1 MVVGLSS
8 SNQLSMVQF
17 TKKHLARSV
26 FFFLL
31 LPPTQPS
38 TYTYTYAHT
47 TNQIQ
52 HSPTSAPTLP
62 QTRFE
67 IASITKTFTATTI
80 ILLLMTSA
88 PRSDIF
94 TILSTQTLQQ
104 TAPKLLTSL
113 HAPPHW
119 HNATLQQLMQHTSG
133 IDDYWKNPSFIQAFQ
148 KDTQKYWAPLEILG
162 DYAAKMAPLKNQS
175 TGSYSYSDTN
185 YMLLGLAIEE
195 MTEKPLRDVF
205 REKIFVPL
213 GLNDT
218 YFPFLQTAP
227 PPPSPPS
234 SSASSMLSHRY
245 EGQEDLLGVPR
256 QSADWAGGGLVSS
269 THDLST
275 FLIKGLVEGKV
286 FTQGQ
291 GVDILH
297 SVMLHSPA
305 PTEDEGVYVC
315 LGLFLIPLSK
325 EDDGIEGKIIGH
337 DGWGKSFMYFYERDE
352 EGGGGKGGGGKETG
366 LVITGTVNQQD
377 ERAEPW
383 EAVMNAVREVMG
395 VAEEGKNGKYT
406 GKDRWDADE

>member
-1 MVVGLSS
+1 M
-8 SNQLSMVQF
+8 
-17 TKKHLARSV
+17 
-26 FFFLL
+26 
-31 LPPTQPS
+31 
-38 TYTYTYAHT
+38 
-47 TNQIQ
+47 
-52 HSPTSAPTLP
+52 LP

-67 IASITKTFTATTI
+67 IASITKTFTATTL

-88 PRSDIF
+88 PQIDIL

-119 HNATLQQLMQHTSG
+119 YNATLQQLMQHTSA
-133 IDDYWKNPSFIQAFQ
+133 IDDYWKNPSFVQAFE
-148 KDTQKYWAPLEILG
+148 KDTQKYWGPLEILR
-162 DYAAKMAPLKNQS
+162 DYAAKMPPLKKKT

-195 MTEKPLRDVF
+195 MTGKPLQDVF
-205 REKIFVPL
+205 REKIFSSL
-213 GLNDT
+213 SMNDT
-218 YFPFLQTAP
+218 YFPFVETAP

-234 SSASSMLSHRY
+234 SSASSVLSHRY
-245 EGQEDLLGVPR
+245 EGQEDLSGVPR

-275 FLIKGLVEGKV
+275 FLLQGLVEGKV
-286 FTQGQ
+286 FTQQGQ

-305 PTEDEGVYVC
+305 PTEDEGVYIC

-325 EDDGIEGKIIGH
+325 EDDGIQGKIIGH
-337 DGWGKSFMYFYERDE
+337 DGWGKSFMYFYKRDE
-352 EGGGGKGGGGKETG
+352 EGGGGKGGGGKKTG
-366 LVITGTVNQQD
+366 LAITGTVNQQD

-383 EAVMNAVREVMG
+383 EAVMQAVREVMG
-395 VAEEGKNGKYT
+395 VVKEGKEGNDA